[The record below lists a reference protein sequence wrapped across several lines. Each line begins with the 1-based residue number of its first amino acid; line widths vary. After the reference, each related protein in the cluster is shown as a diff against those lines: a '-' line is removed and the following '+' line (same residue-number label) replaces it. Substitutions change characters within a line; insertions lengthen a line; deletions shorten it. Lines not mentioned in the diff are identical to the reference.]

1 MEDWLKDRRKVC
13 NRDGRL
19 TEGQKMKGLLQGL
32 KTG

>member
-13 NRDGRL
+13 CRDGRL
-19 TEGQKMKGLLQGL
+19 VEGQKMEDLLHGL